1 MDVLY
6 ALCGAISTKAN
17 EKNFDNIVKYISRFK
32 EINKDEMGVVVIKD
46 AIRRN
51 PELLKNKAYKEWVRN
66 SGRELI
72 V

>member
-1 MDVLY
+1 M
-6 ALCGAISTKAN
+6 A
-17 EKNFDNIVKYISRFK
+17 
-32 EINKDEMGVVVIKD
+32 VVVIKD